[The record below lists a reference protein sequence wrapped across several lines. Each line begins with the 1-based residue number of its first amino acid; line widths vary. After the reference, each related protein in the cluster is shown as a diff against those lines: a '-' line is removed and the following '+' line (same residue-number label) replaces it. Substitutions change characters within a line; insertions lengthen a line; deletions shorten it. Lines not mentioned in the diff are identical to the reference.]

1 MEGTGRSRSGRRRRA
16 GGWASEHLA
25 DWRTVIGISVFR
37 DSVPRN
43 SDSQFVDRT
52 IELAAENVED
62 GGRPFSRLVVRD
74 GEVLAESPNLVEQSN
89 DPTAHAETV
98 AIRQACQ
105 RVGSESLAGCDVYVL
120 AHPCPMCLGA
130 LYYCEPDRVIF
141 LTQRDQY
148 EQYYADSTKY
158 FEFGEFYDEY
168 AKEWDERNLPLEFG
182 DQRNDDALDVY
193 QRWRALHGD

>member
-1 MEGTGRSRSGRRRRA
+1 MRVSAFR
-16 GGWASEHLA
+16 
-25 DWRTVIGISVFR
+25 RTVS
-37 DSVPRN
+37 SN
-43 SDSQFVDRT
+43 SDLESDSRFVERT
-52 IELAAENVED
+52 IELARENVED
-62 GGRPFSRLVVRD
+62 GGRPFSCLVVRD

-89 DPTAHAETV
+89 DPTAHAETI

-148 EQYYADSTKY
+148 EQYYTDGTRY

-168 AKEWDERNLPLEFG
+168 GKEWDERNLPLVFDDE
-182 DQRNDDALDVY
+182 RNDDAVSVY
-193 QRWRALHGD
+193 ERWQTLNGD

>member
-1 MEGTGRSRSGRRRRA
+1 MSPDT
-16 GGWASEHLA
+16 
-25 DWRTVIGISVFR
+25 
-37 DSVPRN
+37 
-43 SDSQFVDRT
+43 DSQFVNRT
-52 IELAAENVED
+52 ISLARENVED
-62 GGRPFSRLVVRD
+62 GGRPFSCVVVRD

-105 RVGSESLAGCDVYVL
+105 RVGGESLAGCEVYVL

-130 LYYCEPDRVIF
+130 LYYCSPDRVVF

-148 EQYYADSTKY
+148 EQYYTDSKRY

-168 AKEWDERNLPLEFG
+168 SKEWDERNLPLVFEDG
-182 DQRNDDALDVY
+182 RNDDALEVY
-193 QRWRALHGD
+193 QHWQSLNE